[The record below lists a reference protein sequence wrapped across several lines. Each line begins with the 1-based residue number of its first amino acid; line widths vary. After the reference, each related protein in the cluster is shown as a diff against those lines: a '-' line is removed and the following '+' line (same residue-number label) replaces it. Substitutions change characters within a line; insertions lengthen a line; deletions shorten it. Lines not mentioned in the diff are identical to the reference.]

1 MVTFSVC
8 GASGRERAI
17 ALLDEE
23 FIASRGRSVSLA
35 ARFAAAFGEPEARL
49 IVARE
54 RSRIVAATL
63 LRPFNWLTAR
73 DTRRGAMIGMVCVQ
87 RERRGGGLGAALMS
101 EAARLLR
108 EHAEFGVLWTA
119 QPEFYRG
126 LGWMAADCGVL
137 GRMQGEG
144 DSAPMTAGEFDALVP
159 RIHAAREARA
169 DERVER
175 SIACYRSL
183 PPPAA
188 SSEAL
193 FEAGSYTVVG
203 RLDGTAYV
211 NEIGGEAAGY
221 PQLEQALRRRYRDI
235 VLNLKRG
242 SAAHRWFESRP
253 GIAWS
258 AQSLAMWLPGSR
270 ALDADGP
277 AHWYIPFLDR
287 I

>member
-8 GASGRERAI
+8 GASGRDRAV

-35 ARFAAAFGEPEARL
+35 TRFAAAFGEPEARL

-54 RSRIVAATL
+54 DARIVAATL
-63 LRPFNWLTAR
+63 LRPFNWLTEQA
-73 DTRRGAMIGMVCVQ
+73 TRRGAMIGMVWVQ
-87 RERRGGGLGAALMS
+87 RERRRGGLGSALMS

-108 EHAEFGVLWTA
+108 KHAEFGVLWTA
-119 QPEFYRG
+119 QPAFYLG

-137 GRMQGEG
+137 GRMHGDG

-159 RIHAAREARA
+159 QIHAAREAQA
-169 DERVER
+169 DERIER

-193 FEAGSYTVVG
+193 FEAGAYAVVG
-203 RLDGTAYV
+203 RLEGTAYV
-211 NEIGGEAAGY
+211 NEIGGEVAGY
-221 PQLEQALRRRYRDI
+221 PQLEQALRRGYRDI

-242 SAAHRWFESRP
+242 SAAHLWFESRP

-270 ALDADGP
+270 ALDPDGP

>member
-35 ARFAAAFGEPEARL
+35 TRFASAFGEPEAGL

-54 RSRIVAATL
+54 AAQIVAAAL
-63 LRPFNWLTAR
+63 LRPFNWLTAQG
-73 DTRRGAMIGMVCVQ
+73 TRRGAMIGMVWVQ
-87 RERRGGGLGAALMS
+87 RERRGGGLGSAIMS

-108 EHAEFGVLWTA
+108 ERAEFGVLWTA
-119 QPEFYRG
+119 QPAFYLR

-137 GRMQGEG
+137 GRMQGAG

-159 RIHAAREARA
+159 RIHAARESQA
-169 DERVER
+169 DERIER

-183 PPPAA
+183 PPPAS

-193 FEAGSYTVVG
+193 LDAGAYAVVG
-203 RLDGTAYV
+203 RLEGTAYV
-211 NEIGGEAAGY
+211 NEIGGDGAGY
-221 PQLEQALRRRYRDI
+221 PQLEQALRRRYRDV

-270 ALDADGP
+270 DLDPDGP

>member
-49 IVARE
+49 IIGHE

-63 LRPFNWLTAR
+63 LRPFNWLTAQA
-73 DTRRGAMIGMVCVQ
+73 TRRGAMIGMVCVQ
-87 RERRGGGLGAALMS
+87 RERRGGGLGAALMA

-119 QPEFYRG
+119 QPEFYRR

-159 RIHAAREARA
+159 RIHAAREAQA

-188 SSEAL
+188 GGEAL
-193 FEAGSYTVVG
+193 LEAGAYAVVG
-203 RLDGTAYV
+203 RLEGTAYV

-221 PQLEQALRRRYRDI
+221 PQLEQALRRRYRYI

-253 GIAWS
+253 GITWS
-258 AQSLAMWLPGSR
+258 AQALAMWLPGSR
-270 ALDADGP
+270 ALEPDGP